1 VLKGDHS
8 LSNSWRT
15 IRVQLRQRG
24 VEAIEYIGA
33 DRAIL

>member
-1 VLKGDHS
+1 VLRHADH
-8 LSNSWRT
+8 
-15 IRVQLRQRG
+15 QHFADG